1 MKTLYIIIPLLLF
14 GAIIPKAQ
22 SSRFYKDISEPLH
35 QQPSFFP
42 KTYDLQGYQLL
53 LDSLIQWETTRSMYD
68 YRFSGSISQIK
79 ILSIL
84 TGSEY
89 GMAMSHY
96 LEGIRRG
103 LGDPLLAETEFLT
116 ALNYFKEKQDTS
128 GYLHTTMHLL
138 SVSLN
143 STMLN
148 VGKIERHKNLYTEV
162 LSLENH
168 LKNPLDK
175 IILLRIKI
183 LYDFYM
189 TGPTSVSYHQKS
201 ITESLQLV
209 EKLDDKYNYY
219 KFLILNAI
227 AIMHSL
233 HVANA
238 ESERYHLLSYAFIE
252 KKVCLDTKPTL
263 RRIAMMQY
271 INKEYHEALATL
283 DKIYKLPRNP
293 NLVRNIE
300 IDGHI
305 YLNKGMA
312 LLMTNDID
320 NAINSLKLGQQTI
333 IIDFFTERQEIY
345 MQDMAAVYK
354 NQQNVI
360 ALYDMKKKQLNLI
373 IMVIIFVSF
382 SLLTIIYLKLNTNA
396 TKKLK
401 KEIQRRDAIYLL
413 IGHDLSSPIVAMGD
427 TLSQIETNLGPLL
440 SPTQKSYLFM
450 LKTKIQGAYLLL
462 LNLLQWYKT
471 EIQEHTGD
479 KPNKIANIKSNI
491 DLSVEHLFFKTT
503 KHDITFQNICPENIE
518 IPLNEE
524 KFRTII
530 RNLVDNAIKH
540 ASCKNIIVNAS
551 LGSKSLVI
559 TVIDDGVG
567 ISKENADIINQ
578 PNSIVNFRN
587 TKAKV
592 GLGTIF
598 ILEFVE
604 KMNSTIKVETNQNGT
619 KFIWEIPMEH

>member
-1 MKTLYIIIPLLLF
+1 LKTLYIIFLLFLF
-14 GAIIPKAQ
+14 GAIFPKAQ

-35 QQPSFFP
+35 HQPSFFP

-68 YRFSGSISQIK
+68 YRFSGSVSQIK
-79 ILSIL
+79 ILSII
-84 TGSEY
+84 TASEY
-89 GMAMSHY
+89 GMAMYHY

-103 LGDPLLAETEFLT
+103 LGDPLYAETEFLT
-116 ALNYFKEKQDTS
+116 ALNYFKVKQDTS
-128 GYLHTTMHLL
+128 GFLHTTMHLL

-162 LSLENH
+162 LSLENR

-189 TGPTSVSYHQKS
+189 TGPTSVSHHQKS

-209 EKLDDKYNYY
+209 EVLEDKYNYY

-233 HVANA
+233 HVDNA
-238 ESERYHLLSYAFIE
+238 ESKRYHLLAYAFID
-252 KKVCLDTKPTL
+252 KKPCLDTKQTL

-271 INKEYHEALATL
+271 IDQEYKEALATL
-283 DKIYKLPRNP
+283 DKIYQLPRNP

-312 LLMTNDID
+312 QLMTNDID
-320 NAINSLKLGQQTI
+320 NAITSLKIGQQTI
-333 IIDFFTERQEIY
+333 IIDFFKERQEIY

-396 TKKLK
+396 NKRLK

-471 EIQEHTGD
+471 EIQEHAGD
-479 KPNKIANIKSNI
+479 KTKKTANIKSNV
-491 DLSVEHLFFKTT
+491 DLAVEHLFFNTA
-503 KHDITFQNICPENIE
+503 KHDVTFQNLCPENIE
-518 IPLNEE
+518 VPLNEE
-524 KFRTII
+524 KFQTII

-540 ASCKNIIVNAS
+540 AFCNNIIVNAD
-551 LGSKSLVI
+551 LKPKRLIVTI
-559 TVIDDGVG
+559 EDDGIG
-567 ISKENADIINQ
+567 MSKENADIINN
-578 PNSIVNFRN
+578 PNRLNNFKHM
-587 TKAKV
+587 KAKV

-604 KMNSTIKVETNQNGT
+604 KMNSTIKVETHQKGT
-619 KFIWEIPMEH
+619 KFTWEIPMIE